1 MVTSFV
7 SLNSHSVEVVQE
19 EDNRTPLDSADHV
32 SASSSSVHRADSD
45 GHSVGVAVSS
55 AASLGW

>member
-32 SASSSSVHRADSD
+32 SASSSSVH
-45 GHSVGVAVSS
+45 
-55 AASLGW
+55 